1 VSISLNATAGL
12 AGTAACIILG
22 QNGRRKFLKTIS
34 SGKVDYGW
42 FVRVNGGSC
51 DMMHIGDI
59 IFNSSSLP
67 LYPIDMT
74 HLMILKRR
82 QKHFPSLR
90 GLLVVLLVL
99 FWLIGELVLC
109 VLATNNIC
117 IAEGGRDVQAVAEA
131 FPLMV
136 YL

>member
-42 FVRVNGGSC
+42 FVRVNEGNC

-59 IFNSSSLP
+59 IFNSSSCS
-67 LYPIDMT
+67 LYPSDMT
-74 HLMILKRR
+74 HLILNRR

-90 GLLVVLLVL
+90 GLLVVSLVL
-99 FWLIGELVLC
+99 GLIGALV
-109 VLATNNIC
+109 
-117 IAEGGRDVQAVAEA
+117 
-131 FPLMV
+131 
-136 YL
+136 